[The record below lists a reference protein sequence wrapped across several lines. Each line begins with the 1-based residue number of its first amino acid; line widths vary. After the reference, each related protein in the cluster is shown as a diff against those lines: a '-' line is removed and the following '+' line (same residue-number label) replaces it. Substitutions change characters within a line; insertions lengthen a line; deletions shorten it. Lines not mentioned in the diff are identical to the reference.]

1 MRLTQEGIDLIKNF
15 EGFSSTWYKCPAG
28 IWTIGYGHTAAAGP
42 PSYEPLQKITR
53 EQGEQILRSDLARY
67 EQAVMDAVTVPLSDE
82 QYSAIVSFCYNVGP
96 GAFRSSSVL
105 KAVNAKRHD
114 LVPSRL
120 ALYTKGGGRVL
131 QGLVRRRQA
140 EGQLYI
146 KGMDNSTVYPS
157 TEITAVV
164 GKASYTST
172 TNIAAG
178 VGTVAMTTAAVNQIT
193 SDVSQTASTFGFN
206 PQWAIVG
213 LLALGIIGAL
223 WIMRERILKSKNEG
237 V

>member
-1 MRLTQEGIDLIKNF
+1 MKLTQEGLDLIKSF

-28 IWTIGYGHTAAAGP
+28 IWTIGFGHTEAAGP
-42 PSYEPLQKITR
+42 PKYEKNQAITKS
-53 EQGEQILRSDLARY
+53 QGEQILRSDLAQY

-82 QYSAIVSFCYNVGP
+82 QYSALVSFCYNVGP
-96 GAFRSSSVL
+96 NAFRKSSVL
-105 KAVNAKRHD
+105 KAVNASRHD

-120 ALYTKGGGRVL
+120 ALFTKGGGKVL
-131 QGLVRRRQA
+131 QGLVRRRQV
-140 EGQLYI
+140 EGQMYAS
-146 KGMDNSTVYPS
+146 GVEDGDVYPS
-157 TEITAVV
+157 TEITPVI
-164 GKASYTST
+164 GKASYASS

-178 VGTVAMTTAAVNQIT
+178 IGTVAMTTAAVNQIT
-193 SDVSQTASTFGFN
+193 SDVSQTASTAGFN

-223 WIMRERILKSKNEG
+223 WIMRERILKSKREG